1 MQGESPTR
9 ALPRLGPLESF
20 TGSLAQ
26 KAYASLKQA
35 ILDLEFRPGEAL
47 RKPEICDHYGISR
60 SPVSEAVAR
69 LAAEGLVDVVPQ
81 AGTFVARFSMEEIRE
96 GAFLREALE
105 VAAVERVAERASED
119 QVTQL
124 RRNIRVQE
132 ALVADGDYVG
142 FYQTD
147 SQMHELIQGFTG
159 FRRLVVLTD
168 TAWVHVNRARRLTL
182 PHQGRVQ
189 EALIEHQRIVEAIAA
204 HDPEAAR
211 LAMRHHLRQLVRLL
225 EGLVET
231 RPDLFAPGG

>member
-1 MQGESPTR
+1 MQGESPART
-9 ALPRLGPLESF
+9 LPQLRPLDDF
-20 TGSLAQ
+20 PGSLAQ

-35 ILDLEFRPGEAL
+35 ILDLDYRPGEAL
-47 RKPEICDHYGISR
+47 KKPEICDLFGISR

-69 LAAEGLVDVVPQ
+69 LASEGLVDVIPQ

-132 ALVADGDYVG
+132 ALVADGDYAG

-147 SQMHELIQGFTG
+147 SQMHEMIQGFTG

-189 EALIEHQRIVEAIAA
+189 ATLGEHQRIVDAIAA
-204 HDPEAAR
+204 HDVEGAR
-211 LAMRHHLRQLVRLL
+211 LAMRDHLRQLVLLL

>member
-9 ALPRLGPLESF
+9 ALPRLAPLEAF
-20 TGSLAQ
+20 AGSLAQ
-26 KAYASLKQA
+26 KAYGSLKQA
-35 ILDLEFRPGEAL
+35 ILDLDYRPGEAL
-47 RKPEICDHYGISR
+47 RKPEICEYFGISR

-69 LAAEGLVDVVPQ
+69 LAAEGLVDVIPQ

-105 VAAVERVAERASED
+105 VAAVERVAEHATED
-119 QVTQL
+119 QITQL

-132 ALVADGDYVG
+132 ALVTDGDYAG

-189 EALIEHQRIVEAIAA
+189 ETLAEHQRIVEAIAS

-211 LAMRHHLRQLVRLL
+211 RAMRDHLRQLVRLL
-225 EGLVET
+225 EGLTET
-231 RPDLFAPGG
+231 RPDLFAPAS